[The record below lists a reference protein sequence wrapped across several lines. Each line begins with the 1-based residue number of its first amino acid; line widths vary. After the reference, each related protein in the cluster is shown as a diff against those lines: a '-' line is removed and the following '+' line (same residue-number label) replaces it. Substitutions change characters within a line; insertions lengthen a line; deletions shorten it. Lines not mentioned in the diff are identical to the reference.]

1 MNDRPLNTSEPGI
14 AFKIVDRAE
23 WEAALASGLYGGS
36 AVDRADGYIHLST
49 AGQVVETL
57 RRHYAGQS
65 DLLVLTVDLA
75 RLGEAPVW
83 EESRGGALFPHLYA
97 PLPAS
102 AVTATQA
109 LSVSADGTPV
119 VEGPAPWA

>member
-1 MNDRPLNTSEPGI
+1 MNAQPWV

-23 WEAALASGLYGGS
+23 WEAALPTGLYAGS
-36 AVDRADGYIHLST
+36 AVDLADGYIHLST
-49 AGQVVETL
+49 AEQVVETL
-57 RRHYAGQS
+57 RRHYAGRS
-65 DLLVLTVDLA
+65 DLLALTVDLT
-75 RLGEAPVW
+75 RLDEPPVW

-102 AVTATQA
+102 AVTAAQA

-119 VEGPAPWA
+119 VEGTAPWA

>member
-1 MNDRPLNTSEPGI
+1 MSDRPLNTSEPGI

-23 WEAALASGLYGGS
+23 WEAALPLGLYGGS

-49 AGQVVETL
+49 AEQVVETL
-57 RRHYAGQS
+57 RRHYAGRS
-65 DLLVLTVDLA
+65 DLLALTVDLT
-75 RLGEAPVW
+75 RLDEAPVW

-97 PLPAS
+97 PLPAR

-109 LSVSADGTPV
+109 LSVTADGTPV
-119 VEGPAPWA
+119 VEGPAPWV